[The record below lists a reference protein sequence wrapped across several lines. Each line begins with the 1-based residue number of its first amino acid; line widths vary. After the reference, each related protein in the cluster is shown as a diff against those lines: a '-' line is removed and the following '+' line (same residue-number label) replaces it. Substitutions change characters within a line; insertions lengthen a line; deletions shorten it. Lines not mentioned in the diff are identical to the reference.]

1 MTQPC
6 DNDVSDLPPDSWED
20 DGASVTPDQ
29 LKVVIVDDDE
39 LMRHLVGRALTAFGF
54 TQVHVAENGAA
65 GLAAAER
72 ERPDIIIADYNM
84 PEMHGL
90 ELVEAVRGNEA
101 LDQTVIIMLSAADDQ
116 MVIESARDR
125 GADTFMVKP
134 FERADLK
141 RLIET
146 LYHRF
151 NCARILWPA

>member
-39 LMRHLVGRALTAFGF
+39 LMRRLVGRALTSFGF

-72 ERPDIIIADYNM
+72 ETPDIIIADYNM